1 MSGKGQTRGGAQVSE
16 PTIHKDQAS
25 VNHRIPS
32 MGQSVSSP
40 LPAQSPTESS
50 QPSTVSDDSPI
61 VSSHSQIVL
70 SVSNLAVSFRTA
82 RGLLR
87 AVRGV
92 SFALKR
98 GKTLA
103 IVGESGSGKS
113 ATARTIMG
121 LGGRQQQID
130 SGHIYFQDIH
140 NGGSQP
146 IDLLTLSK
154 KQLISNICGQ
164 KIAMIFQD
172 PMSTLNPT
180 MSIGRQIMEAIR
192 KHQRLSRK
200 ESRERG
206 IQLLEEVGIRQAA
219 HTYRQYPH
227 QLSGGM
233 RQRVVIAIALACNPQ
248 ILICDEPTTALDVTI
263 QARILELIARIQ
275 QEKNLSVIYIT
286 HDFGVVA
293 RVADEVAVMYA
304 GQLVEKGTADD
315 IFYDPV
321 HPYTRALLSC
331 VPDAGM
337 ESQRL
342 YSIPGIPPDL
352 VHPIVGDAFAPRN
365 EYALN
370 IDFEQEPP
378 EYRINDTHTV
388 RSWLLHEEA
397 PELDVNPIL
406 TQRLRQMQTRADDTP
421 TQGQV

>member
-1 MSGKGQTRGGAQVSE
+1 MSDALTG
-16 PTIHKDQAS
+16 
-25 VNHRIPS
+25 
-32 MGQSVSSP
+32 SSD
-40 LPAQSPTESS
+40 S
-50 QPSTVSDDSPI
+50 QPI
-61 VSSHSQIVL
+61 L

-92 SFALKR
+92 DFELKR
-98 GKTLA
+98 GSTLA

-121 LGGRQQQID
+121 LGGSQQQID
-130 SGHIYFQDIH
+130 SGHIYFH
-140 NGGSQP
+140 NTDAADDQP
-146 IDLLTLSK
+146 IDLLTLSRK
-154 KQLISNICGQ
+154 KLISDICGQ

-180 MSIGRQIMEAIR
+180 MSIGRQIVEAIR
-192 KHQRLSRK
+192 KHQRLNRK
-200 ESRERG
+200 ASRELAL
-206 IQLLEEVGIRQAA
+206 QLLEEVGIRQAA
-219 HTYRQYPH
+219 HTYKQYPH

-233 RQRVVIAIALACNPQ
+233 RQRIVIAIALACNPQ

-275 QEKNLSVIYIT
+275 REKNLSVIYIT

-293 RVADEVAVMYA
+293 RVADEVAIMYA

-315 IFYDPV
+315 IFYHPV
-321 HPYTRALLSC
+321 HPYTCALLSC
-331 VPDAGM
+331 VPDAGID
-337 ESQRL
+337 SNHL

-352 VHPIVGDAFAPRN
+352 VQPISGDAFAPRN

-378 EYRINDTHTV
+378 EYRISDTHTV

-397 PELDVNPIL
+397 PKLDVHPIL
-406 TQRLRQMQTRADDTP
+406 AQRLRQMQARVMDTS
-421 TQGQV
+421 THQQV

>member
-1 MSGKGQTRGGAQVSE
+1 MSQ
-16 PTIHKDQAS
+16 PTIHNDQAYATDEAP
-25 VNHRIPS
+25 VDT
-32 MGQSVSSP
+32 QA
-40 LPAQSPTESS
+40 L
-50 QPSTVSDDSPI
+50 VSDSSTLSSDAQPI
-61 VSSHSQIVL
+61 L
-70 SVSNLAVSFRTA
+70 TVSNLAVSFRTA

-92 SFALKR
+92 DFELKR
-98 GKTLA
+98 GSTLA

-121 LGGRQQQID
+121 LGGPHQQID
-130 SGHIYFQDIH
+130 SGHIYFHDTH
-140 NGGSQP
+140 HTDSQP
-146 IDLLTLSK
+146 IDLLALSRK
-154 KQLISNICGQ
+154 KLISDICGQ

-180 MSIGRQIMEAIR
+180 MSIGHQIVEAIR
-192 KHQRLSRK
+192 KHQRLRRK
-200 ESRERG
+200 ASRELAV
-206 IQLLEEVGIRQAA
+206 QLLEEVGIRQAT
-219 HTYRQYPH
+219 HTYKQYPH

-275 QEKNLSVIYIT
+275 REKNLSVIYIT

-315 IFYDPV
+315 IFYHPV
-321 HPYTRALLSC
+321 HPYTCALLSC
-331 VPDAGM
+331 VPDAGID
-337 ESQRL
+337 SDRL

-352 VHPIVGDAFAPRN
+352 VYPIQGDAFAPRN

-370 IDFEQEPP
+370 IDYEQEPP
-378 EYRINDTHTV
+378 EYRLSGTHTV

-406 TQRLRQMQTRADDTP
+406 VQRLRQMQERAVDVAVHEQD
-421 TQGQV
+421 

>member
-1 MSGKGQTRGGAQVSE
+1 MSQ
-16 PTIHKDQAS
+16 PTIHNDQAYATDKAS
-25 VNHRIPS
+25 VDAQALIS
-32 MGQSVSSP
+32 DSSA
-40 LPAQSPTESS
+40 LSSAAQ
-50 QPSTVSDDSPI
+50 PI
-61 VSSHSQIVL
+61 L
-70 SVSNLAVSFRTA
+70 TVSNLAVSFRTA

-92 SFALKR
+92 DFELKR
-98 GKTLA
+98 GSTLA

-121 LGGRQQQID
+121 LGGPQQQID
-130 SGHIYFQDIH
+130 SGHIYFHDIH
-140 NGGSQP
+140 HTASQP
-146 IDLLTLSK
+146 IDLLALSRK
-154 KQLISNICGQ
+154 KLIADICGQ

-180 MSIGRQIMEAIR
+180 MSIGRQIVEAIR
-192 KHQRLSRK
+192 KHQRLRRRA
-200 ESRERG
+200 SRELAV
-206 IQLLEEVGIRQAA
+206 QLLEEVGIRQAT
-219 HTYRQYPH
+219 HTYKQYPH

-275 QEKNLSVIYIT
+275 REKKLSVIYIT

-315 IFYDPV
+315 IFYHPV

-331 VPDAGM
+331 VPDAGID
-337 ESQRL
+337 SDRL

-352 VHPIVGDAFAPRN
+352 VHPIQGDAFAPRN

-370 IDFEQEPP
+370 IDYEQEPP
-378 EYRINDTHTV
+378 EYRLSGTHTV

-406 TQRLRQMQTRADDTP
+406 VQRLRQMQERAVDVP
-421 TQGQV
+421 VHQQG

>member
-1 MSGKGQTRGGAQVSE
+1 MLT
-16 PTIHKDQAS
+16 
-25 VNHRIPS
+25 
-32 MGQSVSSP
+32 
-40 LPAQSPTESS
+40 
-50 QPSTVSDDSPI
+50 
-61 VSSHSQIVL
+61 
-70 SVSNLAVSFRTA
+70 VSNLAVSFRTA

-92 SFALKR
+92 DFELKR
-98 GKTLA
+98 GSTLA

-121 LGGRQQQID
+121 LGGPHQQID
-130 SGHIYFQDIH
+130 SGHIYFHDTH
-140 NGGSQP
+140 HTDSQP
-146 IDLLTLSK
+146 IDLLALSRK
-154 KQLISNICGQ
+154 KLISDICGQ

-180 MSIGRQIMEAIR
+180 MSIGHQIVEAIR
-192 KHQRLSRK
+192 KHQRLRRK
-200 ESRERG
+200 ASRELAV
-206 IQLLEEVGIRQAA
+206 QLLEEVGIRQAT
-219 HTYRQYPH
+219 HTYKQYPH

-275 QEKNLSVIYIT
+275 REKNLSVIYIT

-315 IFYDPV
+315 IFYHPV
-321 HPYTRALLSC
+321 HPYTCALLSC
-331 VPDAGM
+331 VPDAGID
-337 ESQRL
+337 SDRL

-352 VHPIVGDAFAPRN
+352 VYPIQGDAFAPRN

-370 IDFEQEPP
+370 IDYEQEPP
-378 EYRINDTHTV
+378 EYRLSGTHTV

-406 TQRLRQMQTRADDTP
+406 VQRLRQMQERAVDVAVHEQD
-421 TQGQV
+421 

>member
-1 MSGKGQTRGGAQVSE
+1 MSE
-16 PTIHKDQAS
+16 PTIHNDAQSANQQIASGTQPLSSQAS
-25 VNHRIPS
+25 DAPSQSLSSKPIPS
-32 MGQSVSSP
+32 QAPVVSSD
-40 LPAQSPTESS
+40 AQH
-50 QPSTVSDDSPI
+50 I
-61 VSSHSQIVL
+61 L

-92 SFALKR
+92 DFELKR

-121 LGGRQQQID
+121 LGGPQQQID
-130 SGHIYFQDIH
+130 SGHIYFHDSQ
-140 NGGSQP
+140 NGSREP
-146 IDLLTLSK
+146 IDLLALSK
-154 KQLISNICGQ
+154 KQLISDICGQ

-180 MSIGRQIMEAIR
+180 MSIGRQIVEAIR
-192 KHQRLSRK
+192 KHQRLSRRD
-200 ESRERG
+200 SRELG

-219 HTYRQYPH
+219 HTYKQYPH

-315 IFYDPV
+315 IFYHPV

-331 VPDAGM
+331 VPDAGIDAH
-337 ESQRL
+337 RL

-352 VHPIVGDAFAPRN
+352 VHPITGDAFAPRN

-388 RSWLLHEEA
+388 RSWLLHEQA

-406 TQRLRQMQTRADDTP
+406 TERLRQMEQRAANTT
-421 TQGQV
+421 TQAEA